1 MPPTL
6 SQERRARVGEVELA
20 YQTIGDR
27 SDPPM
32 LLIMGL
38 ASQMIGWPNAFC
50 ELLADRGFFV
60 IRFDN
65 RDCGRST
72 LLDGAG
78 TPSPRDALDG
88 GAAAVPYTLSN
99 MAGDA
104 AGILDA
110 LEASPAHVVGVSM
123 GGMIAQTL
131 AIEQPERVL
140 SLASIMSTTGDPSVG
155 QANPEAQAVLFRR
168 PPLDDREAF
177 AEEIVN
183 VRAVIGSQGLERDEE
198 WSREVARQAFDRG
211 IHPDGTMR
219 QIAAI
224 VASGDRTEALHGL
237 DVPTVVIHGRDDP
250 LIGVSGGEATA
261 AAIPDAEL
269 VLIDGMGHDLPPAAW
284 ERLADSIVAN
294 AARARA
300 PTT

>member
-1 MPPTL
+1 MSPTL
-6 SQERRARVGEVELA
+6 SEERRAPVGELELA
-20 YQTIGDR
+20 YQTIGER

-38 ASQMIGWPNAFC
+38 ASQMIGWPSAFC

-65 RDCGRST
+65 RDCGRSSV
-72 LLDGAG
+72 LDGAG

-131 AIEQPERVL
+131 AIEQTERVL
-140 SLASIMSTTGDPSVG
+140 SLASIMSTTGDPAVG
-155 QANPEAQAVLFRR
+155 QATPEAQAVLFRR

-183 VRAVIGSQGLERDEE
+183 ARAVIGSKGLERDEE

-294 AARARA
+294 AARASV

>member
-1 MPPTL
+1 MVL
-6 SQERRARVGEVELA
+6 SDERLASVGEVELA
-20 YQTIGDR
+20 YQTIGER

-32 LLIMGL
+32 LLVMGL
-38 ASQMIGWPNAFC
+38 ASQMIGWPDAFC

-72 LLDGAG
+72 VLDGAG
-78 TPSPRDALDG
+78 TPSTGDALDG
-88 GAAAVPYTLSN
+88 GSAAVPYTLSG

-104 AGILDA
+104 AGLLDA
-110 LEASPAHVVGVSM
+110 LEVSAAHVVGVSM

-155 QANPEAQAVLFRR
+155 QATPAAQAVLFRR

-198 WSREVARQAFDRG
+198 WSCEVARKAFDRG
-211 IHPDGTMR
+211 IHPDGTLR

-224 VASGDRTEALHGL
+224 LASGDRSDALRAL

-269 VLIDGMGHDLPPAAW
+269 VLIDGMGHDLPPAVW
-284 ERLADSIVAN
+284 ERIVEAIAAN
-294 AARARA
+294 AARARI
-300 PTT
+300 PTA

>member
-27 SDPPM
+27 SNPPM

-72 LLDGAG
+72 VLDGAG

-88 GAAAVPYTLSN
+88 GAEAVPYTLSN

-104 AGILDA
+104 AGVLDA

-131 AIEQPERVL
+131 AIEQTERVL

-155 QANPEAQAVLFRR
+155 QATPEAQAVLFRR

-183 VRAVIGSQGLERDEE
+183 ARAVIGSKGLERDEE

>member
-27 SDPPM
+27 SNPPM

-72 LLDGAG
+72 VLDGAG

-88 GAAAVPYTLSN
+88 GAEAVPYTLSN

-104 AGILDA
+104 AGVLDA

-131 AIEQPERVL
+131 AIKQPEWVL

-155 QANPEAQAVLFRR
+155 QATPEAQAVLFRR

-183 VRAVIGSQGLERDEE
+183 ARAVIGSKGLERDEE

-224 VASGDRTEALHGL
+224 VASGDRTEALHRL

-294 AARARA
+294 AARARV